1 MATAEELA
9 RFHLETAVKLTSK
22 SFVAAWLSSGTAP
35 PPTTTAAVAI
45 PAPAPAAAGHRGR
58 KPGAAPEAE
67 RCEWT
72 LVAGDRCKNRR
83 LEAGSF
89 CKIHA
94 GKIHL
99 VDPASTPAS
108 TD

>member
-1 MATAEELA
+1 MATTEELA
-9 RFHLETAVKLTSK
+9 RFHVETAIKLTSK
-22 SFVAAWLSSGTAP
+22 AFVASLLSD
-35 PPTTTAAVAI
+35 AVPVPVSV
-45 PAPAPAAAGHRGR
+45 PAPVTTPSGHRGR
-58 KPGAAPEAE
+58 KPGAAPDTE

-83 LEAGSF
+83 LDAGSF

-99 VDPASTPAS
+99 IDPAAATH
-108 TD
+108 

>member
-1 MATAEELA
+1 MATTEELA
-9 RFHLETAVKLTSK
+9 RFHVETAIKLTSK
-22 SFVAAWLSSGTAP
+22 AFVASLLGSTA
-35 PPTTTAAVAI
+35 
-45 PAPAPAAAGHRGR
+45 PAPAPAPAPAKATPTSGAHRGR
-58 KPGAAPEAE
+58 KPGAAPDTE

-89 CKIHA
+89 CKIHV

-99 VDPASTPAS
+99 IDPESTPAS

>member
-9 RFHLETAVKLTSK
+9 RFHVETAIKLTSK
-22 SFVAAWLSSGTAP
+22 AYVESLLVCPSATKASP
-35 PPTTTAAVAI
+35 VPTPTPI
-45 PAPAPAAAGHRGR
+45 PVPAAAGHRGR
-58 KPGAAPEAE
+58 KPGAAPDAE

-99 VDPASTPAS
+99 IDPSSTPTS

>member
-9 RFHLETAVKLTSK
+9 RFHVETAIKLTSK
-22 SFVAAWLSSGTAP
+22 AYVESLLVSSGGSTKA
-35 PPTTTAAVAI
+35 
-45 PAPAPAAAGHRGR
+45 APAPTPTPAATGHRGR
-58 KPGAAPEAE
+58 KPGAAPDAE

-89 CKIHA
+89 CKIHV

-99 VDPASTPAS
+99 IDPTSTPAS

>member
-9 RFHLETAVKLTSK
+9 RLHLEVAVKLTSK
-22 SFVAAWLSSGTAP
+22 AFVSAWLGEATAP
-35 PPTTTAAVAI
+35 V
-45 PAPAPAAAGHRGR
+45 PAPAPTPASASAQTQGHRGR
-58 KPGAAPEAE
+58 KPGAAPDGE

-83 LEAGSF
+83 LDTGSF
-89 CKIHA
+89 CKIHV

-99 VDPASTPAS
+99 VDP

>member
-9 RFHLETAVKLTSK
+9 RFHVETAIKLTSK
-22 SFVAAWLSSGTAP
+22 AFVASLLTPAP
-35 PPTTTAAVAI
+35 KTEAAA
-45 PAPAPAAAGHRGR
+45 APAPTSGAHRGR
-58 KPGAAPEAE
+58 KPGAAPDAE

-89 CKIHA
+89 CKIHV

-99 VDPASTPAS
+99 IDPAA

>member
-1 MATAEELA
+1 MSIIMATSKELA
-9 RFHLETAVKLTSK
+9 RFHVETAIKLTSK
-22 SFVAAWLSSGTAP
+22 AFVASLLSTP
-35 PPTTTAAVAI
+35 EPTPTTTSD
-45 PAPAPAAAGHRGR
+45 PAPATHRGR
-58 KPGAAPEAE
+58 KPGAAPDAE

-89 CKIHA
+89 CKIHV

-99 VDPASTPAS
+99 IDPTSTPAS

>member
-1 MATAEELA
+1 MATSEELA
-9 RFHLETAVKLTSK
+9 RFHVETAIKLTSK
-22 SFVAAWLSSGTAP
+22 AFVASLLTPAVA
-35 PPTTTAAVAI
+35 TTAAPA
-45 PAPAPAAAGHRGR
+45 PTEAPAPKTPGAHRGR
-58 KPGAAPEAE
+58 KPGAAPDAE

-89 CKIHA
+89 CKIHV

-99 VDPASTPAS
+99 IDSAS

>member
-22 SFVAAWLSSGTAP
+22 AFVAAWLA
-35 PPTTTAAVAI
+35 
-45 PAPAPAAAGHRGR
+45 PAPAPASIDAPKPVPVPAAAPSGSGHRGR
-58 KPGAAPEAE
+58 KPGAAPDGE

-83 LEAGSF
+83 LETGSF
-89 CKIHA
+89 CKIHVS
-94 GKIHL
+94 KIHL
-99 VDPASTPAS
+99 VDP

>member
-1 MATAEELA
+1 MTTAEELA
-9 RFHLETAVKLTSK
+9 RFHVETAIKLTSK
-22 SFVAAWLSSGTAP
+22 TYVESLLVSSGGSTKAVPTPTPVSAP
-35 PPTTTAAVAI
+35 V
-45 PAPAPAAAGHRGR
+45 AAGHRGR
-58 KPGAAPEAE
+58 KPGAAPDAE

-89 CKIHA
+89 CKIHVS
-94 GKIHL
+94 KIHL
-99 VDPASTPAS
+99 IDPASTPAS